1 MKVKLLNNNAK
12 VPHYATSGSAGM
24 DLSTCIS
31 FTLKPSE
38 RKLIPTGIS
47 IAIDEGKVGLIY
59 IRSSLGYKKG
69 LTLPNCVGVIDS
81 DYRGEIFVACV
92 NIGTEDISIAKGE
105 RIAQLVVMPYSH
117 EDIIIEECLEDTDRG
132 TGGFGSTGEH

>member
-1 MKVKLLNNNAK
+1 
-12 VPHYATSGSAGM
+12 M
-24 DLSTCIS
+24 DLSTTIN

-47 IAIDEGKVGLIY
+47 VAIDEGKVGLIF
-59 IRSSLGYKKG
+59 IRSSLGFKKG
-69 LTLPNCVGVIDS
+69 LSLPNCVGVIDS

-92 NIGTEDISIAKGE
+92 NIGTEEIAIKKGE

-117 EDIIIEECLEDTDRG
+117 EDIIIEEDLDDTNRG
-132 TGGFGSTGEH
+132 AGGFGSTGKH

>member
-1 MKVKLLNNNAK
+1 
-12 VPHYATSGSAGM
+12 M
-24 DLSTCIS
+24 DLATVVD

-47 IAIDEGKVGLIY
+47 VAIDTGKVGLIY

-69 LTLPNCVGVIDS
+69 LSLPNCVGVIDS

-117 EDIIIEECLEDTDRG
+117 ENIIVEESLEDTDRG
-132 TGGFGSTGEH
+132 AGGFGSTGKH